1 MPLFLNSKILSDE
14 SVCNHEKA
22 VKTLDLIGK
31 GTEQAFLDN
40 ELDHIVI
47 TIHKKPGKNGSRK
60 KEEVKHNAFNY
71 GALVTRFHVLPLLLP
86 TVKG

>member
-71 GALVTRFHVLPLLLP
+71 GAHLVNFRTLLLCI
-86 TVKG
+86 